1 MATKPILTNRDGS
14 FWSVFGVPLN
24 VVNKRDIRNEEIR
37 TVPTG
42 QIIDGGVRK
51 MTKGDRSKN

>member
-1 MATKPILTNRDGS
+1 MPNRDGS

-24 VVNKRDIRNEEIR
+24 GVNKRDLGNEGIR
-37 TVPTG
+37 TVPIG
-42 QIIDGGVRK
+42 QIIDGGARK